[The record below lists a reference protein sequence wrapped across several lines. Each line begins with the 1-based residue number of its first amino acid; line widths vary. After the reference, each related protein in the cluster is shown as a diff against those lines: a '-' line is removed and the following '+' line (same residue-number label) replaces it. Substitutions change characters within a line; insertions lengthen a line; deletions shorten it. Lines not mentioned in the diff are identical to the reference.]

1 MENKSHA
8 LAAGLFVLVVAAML
22 AGLAIW
28 LTRDDANYEQYEM
41 STKDGVSGL
50 QPQATVRYKGVAVGK
65 VTRIGFDPQ
74 VTGNVLIRIAVNE
87 QAPISPTTFAVLGYQ
102 GVTGLAH
109 VQLDDEQQPYPELP
123 PGPSGLPRL
132 PLKPSPFGKLAEQA
146 PAILTQVE
154 EATRRINQLLGDT
167 NQQLLTQTLGNISS
181 AAAGV
186 NTLTQKLDATVT
198 QRLDPALASI
208 PPLAGEA
215 RKTLQ
220 ALQQAGNSVTTLAS
234 DFGHCTPRT
243 GPGRVRCRALE
254 PSVHER
260 GACAARCSRSRCRS
274 PACEDDTPADPYL
287 EPAEE
292 VIRAPGVAVVSLAH
306 APGAYDGQ
314 TVRIV
319 GEAAQVLAPRAFV
332 LEGRGRRRFAGSALT
347 EGGSPGGHDD
357 PIWDGPTRGARAHT
371 AWRRTS
377 PGRSARPSPGRA
389 GS

>member
-28 LTRDDANYEQYEM
+28 LTRDNANYEQYEL

-74 VTGNVLIRIAVNE
+74 VNGNVLIRIAVNE

-234 DFGHCTPRT
+234 DFSKTTQRITAEGGAIDQITLGTQALARAADQFGTTTLPRVNRAADDT
-243 GPGRVRCRALE
+243 SLAARRLSRAVGGITDNPQLFIYGSGRIPPGPGE
-254 PSVHER
+254 T
-260 GACAARCSRSRCRS
+260 GFAA
-274 PACEDDTPADPYL
+274 P
-287 EPAEE
+287 
-292 VIRAPGVAVVSLAH
+292 
-306 APGAYDGQ
+306 
-314 TVRIV
+314 
-319 GEAAQVLAPRAFV
+319 
-332 LEGRGRRRFAGSALT
+332 
-347 EGGSPGGHDD
+347 
-357 PIWDGPTRGARAHT
+357 
-371 AWRRTS
+371 
-377 PGRSARPSPGRA
+377 
-389 GS
+389 

>member
-28 LTRDDANYEQYEM
+28 LTRDNANYEQYEL

-234 DFGHCTPRT
+234 DFSKTTQRITAEGGAIDQITLGTQALARAADQFGTTTLPRVNRAADDT
-243 GPGRVRCRALE
+243 SLAARRLSRAVGGITDNPQLFIYGSGRIPPGPGE
-254 PSVHER
+254 P
-260 GACAARCSRSRCRS
+260 GFAA
-274 PACEDDTPADPYL
+274 P
-287 EPAEE
+287 
-292 VIRAPGVAVVSLAH
+292 
-306 APGAYDGQ
+306 
-314 TVRIV
+314 
-319 GEAAQVLAPRAFV
+319 
-332 LEGRGRRRFAGSALT
+332 
-347 EGGSPGGHDD
+347 
-357 PIWDGPTRGARAHT
+357 
-371 AWRRTS
+371 
-377 PGRSARPSPGRA
+377 
-389 GS
+389 

>member
-28 LTRDDANYEQYEM
+28 LTRDNANYEQYEL

-50 QPQATVRYKGVAVGK
+50 QPQATVRYKGVAVDK

-234 DFGHCTPRT
+234 DFSKTTQRITAEGGAIDQITLGTQALARAADQFGTTTLPRVNRAADDT
-243 GPGRVRCRALE
+243 SLAARRLSRAVGGITDNPQLFIYGSGRIPPGPGETGFA
-254 PSVHER
+254 
-260 GACAARCSRSRCRS
+260 
-274 PACEDDTPADPYL
+274 TP
-287 EPAEE
+287 
-292 VIRAPGVAVVSLAH
+292 
-306 APGAYDGQ
+306 
-314 TVRIV
+314 
-319 GEAAQVLAPRAFV
+319 
-332 LEGRGRRRFAGSALT
+332 
-347 EGGSPGGHDD
+347 
-357 PIWDGPTRGARAHT
+357 
-371 AWRRTS
+371 
-377 PGRSARPSPGRA
+377 
-389 GS
+389 

>member
-28 LTRDDANYEQYEM
+28 LTRDNANYEQYEL

-74 VTGNVLIRIAVNE
+74 VSGNVLIRIAVNE

-234 DFGHCTPRT
+234 DFSKTTQRITAEGGAIDQITLGTQALARAADQFGTTTLPRVNRAADDT
-243 GPGRVRCRALE
+243 SLAARRLSRAVGGITDNPQLFIYGSGRIPPGPGE
-254 PSVHER
+254 T
-260 GACAARCSRSRCRS
+260 GFAA
-274 PACEDDTPADPYL
+274 P
-287 EPAEE
+287 
-292 VIRAPGVAVVSLAH
+292 
-306 APGAYDGQ
+306 
-314 TVRIV
+314 
-319 GEAAQVLAPRAFV
+319 
-332 LEGRGRRRFAGSALT
+332 
-347 EGGSPGGHDD
+347 
-357 PIWDGPTRGARAHT
+357 
-371 AWRRTS
+371 
-377 PGRSARPSPGRA
+377 
-389 GS
+389 

>member
-28 LTRDDANYEQYEM
+28 LTRDNANYEQYEL

-74 VTGNVLIRIAVNE
+74 VNGNVLIRIAVNE
-87 QAPISPTTFAVLGYQ
+87 YAPISPTTFAVLGYQ

-154 EATRRINQLLGDT
+154 EATRRINQLLGDN
-167 NQQLLTQTLGNISS
+167 NQQLLTQTLGSISS

-198 QRLDPALASI
+198 QRLDPALASL

-234 DFGHCTPRT
+234 DFSQTSRRLTAEGGAIDQLTVGTQALARAADQFSATTLPRLNRAADDT
-243 GPGRVRCRALE
+243 SRAARQLSRTANGVSDNPQLFIYGTGRIPPGPGEA
-254 PSVHER
+254 
-260 GACAARCSRSRCRS
+260 GFAA
-274 PACEDDTPADPYL
+274 P
-287 EPAEE
+287 
-292 VIRAPGVAVVSLAH
+292 
-306 APGAYDGQ
+306 
-314 TVRIV
+314 
-319 GEAAQVLAPRAFV
+319 
-332 LEGRGRRRFAGSALT
+332 
-347 EGGSPGGHDD
+347 
-357 PIWDGPTRGARAHT
+357 
-371 AWRRTS
+371 
-377 PGRSARPSPGRA
+377 
-389 GS
+389 